1 MEQINIKIKLN
12 VAYALAT
19 ELYDEIE
26 GHLALCLEGILERQP
41 LKVKGLSADFVSY
54 DPTSLS
60 KIQQIL
66 SPSALSEFLT
76 EKLGNTIK
84 VENVEV
90 FQSATDL
97 SKNVAM
103 YITVPNL
110 WAASYGK
117 ETNVDLDSTLDFFK
131 QTPTSTRNFSEA
143 FKQLEQRL
151 DQPLI
156 GSMQYDPL
164 THTMKTW
171 DGTNWHTY
179 K

>member
-12 VAYALAT
+12 VAYELAT

-60 KIQQIL
+60 KLQQML
-66 SPSALSEFLT
+66 SPNALSEFLS
-76 EKLGNTIK
+76 EKLGNPIK

-117 ETNVDLDSTLDFFK
+117 ESNVDLDSALDFFK
-131 QTPTSTRNFSEA
+131 QTPASTRKFSEA

-156 GSMQYDPL
+156 GSMQYDQL
-164 THTMKTW
+164 SHSMKRW
-171 DGTNWHTY
+171 DGTTWHTL
-179 K
+179 